1 LILVFALPL
10 ISDTLHFFPFET
22 SVLKWK
28 TTGRFASQGASELR
42 KVAVQQLVL
51 LLRVQD
57 VPASNIDQETGHPS
71 SVFVA
76 FAVLLASD

>member
-28 TTGRFASQGASELR
+28 TAGRFARQASKLR
-42 KVAVQQLVL
+42 KVAVQQLVR
-51 LLRVQD
+51 LLRVQG
-57 VPASNIDQETGHPS
+57 VPASNIGQETGHPS